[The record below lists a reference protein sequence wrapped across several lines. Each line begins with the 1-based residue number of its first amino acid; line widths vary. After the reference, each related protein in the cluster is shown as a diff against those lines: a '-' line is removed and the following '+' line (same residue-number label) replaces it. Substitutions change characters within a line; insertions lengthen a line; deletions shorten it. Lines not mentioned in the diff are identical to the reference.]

1 MGTALVVEG
10 DRTQQL
16 VISKILKRIG
26 LNVIFAGDG
35 IEALSLVE
43 RHCPDLVVLDSTISR
58 MNGKEVCRKLKS
70 NNKSHKPA
78 VLIYTNKTEARDY
91 YWGSKQGADAY
102 ISKLCRPQ
110 ELIDTVKQLL
120 PKEAA
125 LQH

>member
-16 VISKILKRIG
+16 VISKIFKRIG

-70 NNKSHKPA
+70 NHKSHKPA
-78 VLIYTNKTEARDY
+78 VLIYSNKTEARDY